1 MIVTIHD
8 NHPRVHILIPVSE
21 HQPAPHAES
30 LSFLVSQVGARSAQL
45 FAARL
50 APLGVSPRAFGV
62 LSNLGSTGGQTQ
74 QQLAD
79 ALGIHRNNMVGLID
93 ELEAAGWVRRHRSQR
108 DRRAFDVRLTR
119 AGSALVSRIGKL
131 IPVLDG
137 EVGQGLTETERHTV
151 VALLQRMASTLDLRP
166 GVHPGLSGPSR
177 AAVATRRPEQ
187 PAAVRN
193 LGAGVCG
200 PGVLS
205 D

>member
-1 MIVTIHD
+1 M
-8 NHPRVHILIPVSE
+8 SE
-21 HQPAPHAES
+21 HQPAPYAES

-62 LSNLGSTGGQTQ
+62 LSNLSSTGGQTQ

-79 ALGIHRNNMVGLID
+79 TLGIHRNNMVGLID

-137 EVGQGLTETERHTV
+137 EVGQGLTETEQHTMV
-151 VALLQRMASTLDLRP
+151 ELLQRMASTLDLRP

-177 AAVATRRPEQ
+177 ATVATRRLEP
-187 PAAVRN
+187 PTRGHRRGDSSTSAA
-193 LGAGVCG
+193 A
-200 PGVLS
+200 S
-205 D
+205 